1 MAEET
6 LVKEALTEDMKKV
19 GAELTRKLDEAK
31 WPVTAS
37 FWYFVPNEN
46 QWKLML
52 ASPNLE
58 SEGPKHSYEEIS
70 KAVST
75 LERYFGSLEFISV
88 VAPKHDVVRALA
100 SAIHTGWTIDGI
112 RVSKR
117 MVDGHFIDDAY
128 VYRMTP
134 ENAASA

>member
-6 LVKEALTEDMKKV
+6 LVKEALTEDMKQA
-19 GAELTRKLDEAK
+19 GAELMRKLDEAK
-31 WPVTAS
+31 WPVTAA
-37 FWYFVPNEN
+37 FWFFLPDEN

-52 ASPNLE
+52 ASPKLE

-75 LERYFGSLEFISV
+75 LRKYFGSLEFISV
-88 VAPKHDVVRALA
+88 VAPKHDVVKTLAL
-100 SAIHTGWTIDGI
+100 AIHTGWAIDGI
-112 RVSKR
+112 RFSKR

-134 ENAASA
+134 ENAAA